1 MTLTCNTIQ
10 DLLSLWADDVLHP
23 GSREEVEAHLA
34 ACPACRKKAEALR
47 PQTQETSLPP
57 LPVPARRKRRKLVG
71 LALAVLL
78 AFGLLTT
85 GGTLLVRHPVL
96 ASRSDAE
103 ITTGFYRSPTSYLG
117 QRWGILFTMNNA
129 VLCPKTEYIQGEL
142 ADGTT
147 ATVGMTIRIC
157 KEWLGHANAGQ
168 AICYAWPIQPEQV
181 EAMKKYPEDF
191 TVTVIFQD
199 QTLTYS
205 LTDAGFLTKQP
216 TQPDPMGNDGQDG
229 GTPCNQTTPVTLC
242 RTYSPSGWTTPSA
255 RIPKLSS
262 NSIFPTAPPAGEFWR
277 IWMRRLLCRRSRM
290 PHRCVL

>member
-10 DLLSLWADDVLHP
+10 DLLPLWADDVLHP

-34 ACPACRKKAEALR
+34 ACPACRKKAEAL
-47 PQTQETSLPP
+47 
-57 LPVPARRKRRKLVG
+57 RRKRRKLVG

-129 VLCPKTEYIQGEL
+129 VLCPKTEYIQGKL
-142 ADGTT
+142 PDGTT
-147 ATVGMTIRIC
+147 ATVGMTIRVC

-168 AICYAWPIQPEQV
+168 AICYAWPIQPEQM

-216 TQPDPMGNDGQDG
+216 TQPDPMGNDGQEG
-229 GTPCNQTTPVTLC
+229 GTP
-242 RTYSPSGWTTPSA
+242 
-255 RIPKLSS
+255 
-262 NSIFPTAPPAGEFWR
+262 
-277 IWMRRLLCRRSRM
+277 
-290 PHRCVL
+290 

>member
-10 DLLSLWADDVLHP
+10 DLLPLWADDVLHP

-85 GGTLLVRHPVL
+85 GGTLLVRH
-96 ASRSDAE
+96 
-103 ITTGFYRSPTSYLG
+103 
-117 QRWGILFTMNNA
+117 A

-147 ATVGMTIRIC
+147 ATIGMTIRVC

-216 TQPDPMGNDGQDG
+216 TQPDPMGNDGQEG
-229 GTPCNQTTPVTLC
+229 GTP
-242 RTYSPSGWTTPSA
+242 
-255 RIPKLSS
+255 
-262 NSIFPTAPPAGEFWR
+262 
-277 IWMRRLLCRRSRM
+277 
-290 PHRCVL
+290 